1 MQKLWS
7 LTASGRQSALPIWI
21 SGAFQPITRRTRLFS
36 AASLLWKW
44 RRCLPRILRSPTRFD
59 GKSGKKDLRY
69 PKSGKGFT
77 IYSHTGFRKSGKGEK
92 VLASIR
98 VIHAV
103 ACRHSVREV
112 TDVYIR
118 VDSPISKPEIKINFT
133 QK

>member
-1 MQKLWS
+1 
-7 LTASGRQSALPIWI
+7 
-21 SGAFQPITRRTRLFS
+21 
-36 AASLLWKW
+36 
-44 RRCLPRILRSPTRFD
+44 
-59 GKSGKKDLRY
+59 
-69 PKSGKGFT
+69 
-77 IYSHTGFRKSGKGEK
+77 
-92 VLASIR
+92 